1 MRFNSQMES
10 HVVWWLL
17 KVNNSRLVVW
27 STGQKCP
34 MIDSPDPQEIGLTFY
49 PYVHP
54 KKVCVLISVFPAGNS
69 LKTLMIVLSHG
80 PLWQTAVP
88 SDRQLY
94 SLTESCS
101 PWQRAVLSSFQL
113 SPLTD
118 RQKGR
123 QADRQVSPLTDSVV
137 VSLWGCPPAV
147 LCITTPNWWRCPL
160 WQTAVFSDREKSSL
174 TDRQTGVLSHKKV
187 SSSVHCCSAI

>member
-1 MRFNSQMES
+1 MRFNSQLES

-27 STGQKCP
+27 STGQKG
-34 MIDSPDPQEIGLTFY
+34 PDDRQPRPSGNRSDFLS
-49 PYVHP
+49 VHTQ

-80 PLWQTAVP
+80 PLSQTAVP
-88 SDRQLY
+88 SHRQLTP
-94 SLTESCS
+94 LTDSCT
-101 PWQRAVLSSFQL
+101 PWQRAVLSSTQL

-123 QADRQVSPLTDSVV
+123 QADRQISPLTDSVV
-137 VSLWGCPPAV
+137 VSLWGCPPTV

-160 WQTAVFSDREKSSL
+160 WQTAVSSDREESSL
-174 TDRQTGVLSHKKV
+174 TDRQTDR
-187 SSSVHCCSAI
+187 CSL